1 MEVFFERFF
10 MPIHVD
16 IRINDTVVES
26 LHVGRMS
33 KNGTHAGSI
42 NEYSILKGSD
52 LNKPGLVS
60 EPDESEWDKGVRFN
74 HRYGDDVLLALFRG
88 LYSLHGQPA
97 VTERELELEQE
108 VARLKAIIS
117 ADN

>member
-1 MEVFFERFF
+1 

-52 LNKPGLVS
+52 LDKPGLVS
-60 EPDESEWDKGVRFN
+60 EPNEPEWDTGVRFN

-88 LYSLHGQPA
+88 LYALHGQPA

-117 ADN
+117 ADG